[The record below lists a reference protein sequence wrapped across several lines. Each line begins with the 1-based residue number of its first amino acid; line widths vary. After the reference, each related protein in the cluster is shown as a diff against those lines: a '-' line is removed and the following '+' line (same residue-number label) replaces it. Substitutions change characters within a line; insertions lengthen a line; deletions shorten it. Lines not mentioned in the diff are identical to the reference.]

1 MSKEEA
7 LKALAARMK
16 AQDFASAFAADPS
29 IVEKVAGASQ
39 IPDVVAAVKAFHGGA
54 GIQALLKLRDA
65 VDATGASD
73 QLKAQMV

>member
-1 MSKEEA
+1 VSKEEA

-29 IVEKVAGASQ
+29 IVDKVAGASQ

-73 QLKAQMV
+73 KLKAQMV